1 MEQEQEQELILTP
14 HGRVWMF
21 DDNITRTSFEPHT
34 IITREDAIAHLEAGG
49 LCNQK
54 RGLKRSTLLVY
65 LSNIKQLSRE
75 ARLLFSGSETLKIS
89 IAAALLINSPMGKV
103 IGNFFLG
110 LNKSEYPIKLFLNEE
125 DAIKW
130 LRTFKEEKL

>member
-1 MEQEQEQELILTP
+1 MKQEQELILTP

-21 DDNITRTSFEPHT
+21 DSNITRTSFEPHT

-65 LSNIKQLSRE
+65 LSNIKQHDYAVSL
-75 ARLLFSGSETLKIS
+75 ANVLVFCV
-89 IAAALLINSPMGKV
+89 AH
-103 IGNFFLG
+103 
-110 LNKSEYPIKLFLNEE
+110 
-125 DAIKW
+125 AIVM
-130 LRTFKEEKL
+130 RSTI